1 MARRVVARRVVAS
14 AAELVRGCNRN
25 PLRTTPGRAR
35 RVVASA
41 AELVRGSNR
50 NPLRTTPGKARRGS
64 LKNFVSRV
72 ARVVL
77 PKDGKSCRGRTH
89 RARYYGGGFVNGDG

>member
-1 MARRVVARRVVAS
+1 MARRVV
-14 AAELVRGCNRN
+14 
-25 PLRTTPGRAR
+25 AR

-64 LKNFVSRV
+64 LKNFASRF
-72 ARVVL
+72 ARVVFHGYRFVIRYQYVL
-77 PKDGKSCRGRTH
+77 YQISVFVLYRYRGWST
-89 RARYYGGGFVNGDG
+89 RAASS

>member
-1 MARRVVARRVVAS
+1 MARRVV
-14 AAELVRGCNRN
+14 
-25 PLRTTPGRAR
+25 AR

-64 LKNFVSRV
+64 LKNFRFALRAMGMSWLSLRYQVSV
-72 ARVVL
+72 SSIS
-77 PKDGKSCRGRTH
+77 DIGIGIIYISY
-89 RARYYGGGFVNGDG
+89 RYI